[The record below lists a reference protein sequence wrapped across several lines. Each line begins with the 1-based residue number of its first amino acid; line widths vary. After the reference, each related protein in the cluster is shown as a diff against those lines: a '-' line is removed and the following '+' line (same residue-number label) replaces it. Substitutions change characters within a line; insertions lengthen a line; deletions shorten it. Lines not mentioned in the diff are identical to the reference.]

1 MGFLTKVSTLARGM
15 FGYDAVS
22 STGRRKSPVMTTR
35 HEDDEL
41 TGVER
46 AGLVNASRDITRNF
60 SLAAWAVRRHLDYV
74 STFTFQAKTLD
85 ASGTKADRK
94 LNKYLEG
101 WMYRA
106 SQPKA
111 YDAAGRHSLASA
123 TRLAEA
129 RRTLDGDILEVRL
142 ADGRVQWVE
151 GDRIRDP
158 LGGGDT
164 TRPGDAARLFH
175 GVQVDESG
183 AAVAYAV
190 HRRQRRVGMQFERW
204 LDARNCYLFG
214 YFDRFDQV
222 RGISPLA
229 PALNTLR
236 DTYKGIDY
244 ALGKL
249 LVSQLFALAIY
260 RDKSEDMGQAVEG
273 DETGYQIDFGRG
285 PTLLDLEPGDKADF
299 LESKSPSTEL
309 QSYLQSTIGMSI
321 KALDIPYSFYAENFT
336 NYSGARQ
343 ALLQYQMSATTKQG
357 NNRARLDDWTLWRM
371 RLAAIDGELQLDRDP
386 AELNWDWV
394 PAGMPWI
401 DPLKEIQ
408 AQKEAIA
415 AGLGSRSEFAK
426 ARGRSL
432 DEILDELAAEE
443 EAARERGITFDKT
456 LTQAQQLEVVTNG

>member
-1 MGFLTKVSTLARGM
+1 MGFLAKVSTLARGM
-15 FGYDAVS
+15 FGYDAVL
-22 STGRRKSPVMTTR
+22 STGRRKSPALTTR

-85 ASGTKADRK
+85 AAGKADRR

-101 WMYRA
+101 WMYRV
-106 SQPKA
+106 SQPRE

-142 ADGRVQWVE
+142 GNGRVQWVE

-158 LGGGDT
+158 IGGDT

-175 GVQVDESG
+175 GVQVDEAG
-183 AAVAYAV
+183 AALAYAV
-190 HRRQRRVGMQFERW
+190 HKRQRRVGMQFERW
-204 LDARNCYLFG
+204 LDARNCYLHG

-260 RDKSEDMGQAVEG
+260 REKSEDLGSAAE
-273 DETGYQIDFGRG
+273 DDDTGYKIDFGRG

-357 NNRARLDDWTLWRM
+357 HNRARLDDWTLWRM

-415 AGLGSRSEFAK
+415 AGLGSRTEFAK

-432 DEILDELAAEE
+432 DEVLDELAAEE

-456 LTQAQQLEVVTNG
+456 LTQSQQLEVVTNG